1 MNRDEGRER
10 ADAISTTIGYVIN
23 LAVISLMITLAVLL
37 TQAAVDDVNNRA
49 SEREAAAVAEH
60 VASEIEAVDS
70 VVSSG
75 SRYGDTTVEKELSL
89 PDSSAGY
96 SVNVTYGADGGE
108 VVVSSKRGVVSA
120 GFENETRVD
129 TVGVRLA
136 DSTTAVVSYDPSTG
150 RISVE

>member
-1 MNRDEGRER
+1 VNRDEGRER

-96 SVNVTYGADGGE
+96 S
-108 VVVSSKRGVVSA
+108 SKRGVVSA